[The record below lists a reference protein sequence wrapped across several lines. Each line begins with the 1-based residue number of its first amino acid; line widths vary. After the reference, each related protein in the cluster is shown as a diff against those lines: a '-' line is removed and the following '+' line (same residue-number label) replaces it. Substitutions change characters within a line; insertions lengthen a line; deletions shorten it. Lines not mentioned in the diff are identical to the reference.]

1 APGYALRFYVSAGG
15 TQLQDITIQAASL
28 GCTPGGGYVDQSFSI
43 AAITIAANGSFSATA
58 TQTGVI
64 NGAPATITYT
74 FSGHFHGT
82 NSSGVERAAGQVR
95 DDITYN
101 NGTVYSCTSDNLSWS
116 ATRETQGSQ
125 TASPPPA
132 GSYSG
137 VTAPGYALRFYVS
150 AGGTQLQDITI
161 QAVSLGCTPAGGY
174 VDQSFSIAAI
184 TIAANGSFS
193 AAATQTGV
201 R

>member
-1 APGYALRFYVSAGG
+1 V
-15 TQLQDITIQAASL
+15 SL

-43 AAITIAANGSFSATA
+43 AAITIASNGSFSATA

-101 NGTVYSCTSDNLSWS
+101 NGTAHSCTSNDQSWS
-116 ATRETQGSQ
+116 AT
-125 TASPPPA
+125 
-132 GSYSG
+132 Y
-137 VTAPGYALRFYVS
+137 
-150 AGGTQLQDITI
+150 
-161 QAVSLGCTPAGGY
+161 
-174 VDQSFSIAAI
+174 
-184 TIAANGSFS
+184 
-193 AAATQTGV
+193 
-201 R
+201 